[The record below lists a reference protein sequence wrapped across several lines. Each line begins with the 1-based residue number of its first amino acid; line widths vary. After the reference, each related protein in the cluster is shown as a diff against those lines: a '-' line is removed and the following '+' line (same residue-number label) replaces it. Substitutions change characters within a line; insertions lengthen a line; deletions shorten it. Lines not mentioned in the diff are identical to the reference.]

1 MFKKAGD
8 TDTRVAILKKR
19 VLTSQI
25 IGGGKIM
32 MKGFRKGRQRLRC
45 KSRIN
50 KERSGKRKGRQ
61 VSSGVGKCVK
71 KCIGR
76 GLATQIRLGVC

>member
-32 MKGFRKGRQRLRC
+32 MKGFRKGRQRFSH
-45 KSRIN
+45 KGRIN

-61 VSSGVGKCVK
+61 VSSGVGKRIK
-71 KCIGR
+71 KRIGR
-76 GLATQIRLGVC
+76 GLAAQIRLSVC